1 VYVAGDYDHYLCV
14 SSRALSLSIHE
25 RVRSL
30 KQLTFATPKELIGLV
45 ANPPAGGEFRCR
57 FYTSSSYSY
66 RLVRLQ
72 AAVDAAASA
81 KTACWN

>member
-1 VYVAGDYDHYLCV
+1 
-14 SSRALSLSIHE
+14 
-25 RVRSL
+25 
-30 KQLTFATPKELIGLV
+30 LTFATPKELIGLV

-72 AAVDAAASA
+72 AALDAAASA